1 MGGCKFYVLNFIHF
15 KSLVVME
22 RHNRFGF
29 LRVRRGLEEKND
41 DKPKKHMG
49 IKMVVI
55 SSIEQLTEK
64 KN

>member
-1 MGGCKFYVLNFIHF
+1 
-15 KSLVVME
+15 ME